1 MTASVVRYLA
11 AVPVVPVDDPAK
23 AVAFY
28 TERLGFELTFEQGP
42 YAGVSLG
49 DVELH
54 LDGVVNEAAGK
65 VTARVH
71 VSGVDAL
78 YAALEPNGVV
88 DPAEP
93 LDTKPWGARQFS
105 VLDCC
110 GNRITFVQ
118 FGA

>member
-1 MTASVVRYLA
+1 MTATDVQYLA
-11 AVPVVPVDDPAK
+11 AVPVIPVDDSAE

-28 TERLGFELTFEQGP
+28 TERLGFDLAFEQGA
-42 YAGVSLG
+42 YAGVKLA
-49 DVELH
+49 DVEVH

-71 VSGVDAL
+71 VTGVDAL

-88 DPAEP
+88 DPSEP
-93 LDTKPWGARQFS
+93 LNTKPWGARQFS

-118 FGA
+118 FGG